1 MGFTE
6 IGCCKKKWLVREH
19 TNLVVIRTYM
29 GLPLM
34 WSIWIFYEIEV
45 RQ

>member
-1 MGFTE
+1 MGFTD
-6 IGCCKKKWLVREH
+6 IAHFNKRWLVFEN

-34 WSIWIFYEIEV
+34 
-45 RQ
+45 